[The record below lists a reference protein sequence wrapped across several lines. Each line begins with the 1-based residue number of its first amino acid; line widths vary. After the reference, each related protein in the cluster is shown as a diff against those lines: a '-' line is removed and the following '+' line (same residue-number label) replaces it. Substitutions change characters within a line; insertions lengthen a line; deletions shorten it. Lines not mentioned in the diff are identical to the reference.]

1 MWDLRKLPKKLK
13 KLNIKKELFMR
24 LLIIFISTI
33 VIASSAFAQDSITVD
48 LDDWK
53 FIQKTTQELDSALV
67 ECDTLSVMYEQR
79 MSLFQITTAKDEQLE
94 MREEQIALLNHKIN
108 KQKMEIW
115 MERGGGLLL
124 IVAALLLLK

>member
-1 MWDLRKLPKKLK
+1 
-13 KLNIKKELFMR
+13 MR

-53 FIQKTTQELDSALV
+53 FIQNTTQELDSALA

-79 MSLFQITTAKDEQLE
+79 MSLFQMQVSDLEQASVICDSITTAKDAQLE
-94 MREEQIALLNHKIN
+94 MRKEQIALLNHKIN

>member
-1 MWDLRKLPKKLK
+1 
-13 KLNIKKELFMR
+13 MR
-24 LLIIFISTI
+24 LLIIFISAI

-53 FIQKTTQELDSALV
+53 FIQNTTQELDSALA

-79 MSLFQITTAKDEQLE
+79 MSLFQMQVSDLEQASVICDSITTAKDAQLE
-94 MREEQIALLNHKIN
+94 MRKEQIALLNHKIN